1 MSVFQ
6 VSVIFENTPHLPFYT
21 RMQFPLQLELLC
33 CNSCLQLSNTKHRSF
48 PRVTEKTPVEERLCL
63 RTFLTWYTKPQHSYT
78 LSFIYLFIYLLDF
91 LAFSYSK
98 DDTMRQHRCT
108 ETTSTGKTVW
118 AVKARDHFGRTSNH
132 TLEVEIGVAHKVFP
146 EHFWTSTFIYE
157 S

>member
-1 MSVFQ
+1 MLAD
-6 VSVIFENTPHLPFYT
+6 VSNLVYKTT
-21 RMQFPLQLELLC
+21 ALLHV
-33 CNSCLQLSNTKHRSF
+33 KF
-48 PRVTEKTPVEERLCL
+48 
-63 RTFLTWYTKPQHSYT
+63 
-78 LSFIYLFIYLLDF
+78 YLFIYLLDF

-146 EHFWTSTFIYE
+146 EHFWTSTFFYE
-157 S
+157 P